1 MRYLF
6 SDEAENPN
14 FYKKK
19 PQSKRPPR
27 KKANDDEA
35 AKRKKRQN
43 EKKVKKPKR
52 KRDPILLTPAIERL
66 LKRIQTD
73 FNPMDFEANR
83 RGYFNKLT
91 TNWYRHVPFFVR
103 LQQYCRARN
112 RERCLMINKQMDEDE
127 KNQPAEVAAAK
138 AKLQA
143 EAAAKIHKTI
153 TQNKSKSKSIC
164 RPIAEYVP
172 RKRLPG
178 VKYTWVRCAP
188 NLTVYQVIPE
198 ARFGHIYIQIDKRG
212 LFEILK
218 RLKNPKEPEM
228 KKNNGSNKRWEQP
241 FNGNKE
247 LWDRM
252 WRKYFGI
259 SKIERHSAG
268 LTFANRIQTDGNAFV
283 FLMNKEKKTK
293 KKNDATDAETKERL
307 QNILRHC
314 DREVSFDVGDR
325 EIIAGQIID
334 REKDDT
340 GAVKVKSVRNFKIS
354 SKQYHWMTK
363 LPQFKKQRDRLVGTL
378 EDDRADDRERIEREC
393 ENHVQ
398 PSSRT
403 IDFKTYADHTLRFFN
418 RAMDVYGSEAYVLTN
433 FLHWI
438 EIHRTIGELVRMI
451 VAQGHGKH
459 TFVFV
464 GKAPFTHANSP
475 CKGYVRTSV
484 RLLFKALE
492 QHPQCTVR
500 YVDEYRTTKLCSRCF
515 NVLEN
520 GSRNGRKT
528 TKSRFK
534 VCRQCKPSPE
544 ALPDGGSF
552 IYSHKNSKK
561 LKKQKKYRPR
571 YSNED
576 GRQPKVELK
585 RFNMVDGML
594 VPAAENAAIVK
605 RPRTHLR
612 RRRLD
617 VIAWKYIRN
626 DDDIGDTTK
635 VRSVTLNRDTN
646 AGRNIRLRG
655 HYELFGIKLPDAFT
669 VDAETQNQHAE
680 RRFKQFDENKRK
692 KQQKYQT
699 SKNSNEAEYD
709 SDQSWWSS
717 SSEEDAIDLSN
728 SELSDNSDDSNDSGS
743 GSDDDGEN

>member
-14 FYKKK
+14 FYKKT

-27 KKANDDEA
+27 KKATDDEV

-43 EKKVKKPKR
+43 RKNVKKPKR

-73 FNPMDFEANR
+73 FNPMDFETNR
-83 RGYFNKLT
+83 LGYFTKLT
-91 TNWYRHVPFFVR
+91 TNWYRHVPFFVQ

-112 RERCLMINKQMDEDE
+112 RERCE
-127 KNQPAEVAAAK
+127 
-138 AKLQA
+138 
-143 EAAAKIHKTI
+143 
-153 TQNKSKSKSIC
+153 
-164 RPIAEYVP
+164 
-172 RKRLPG
+172 
-178 VKYTWVRCAP
+178 
-188 NLTVYQVIPE
+188 
-198 ARFGHIYIQIDKRG
+198 
-212 LFEILK
+212 
-218 RLKNPKEPEM
+218 RLKNSKEQEM
-228 KKNNGSNKRWEQP
+228 KNNNGSNKPWQQP

-247 LWDRM
+247 LWDCM

-259 SKIERHSAG
+259 SKIERHSTG

-293 KKNDATDAETKERL
+293 KKNDESDAETKERL
-307 QNILRHC
+307 RNILRHC
-314 DREVSFDVGDR
+314 DREVSFDVEDR
-325 EIIAGQIID
+325 EIIAGQIIID

-403 IDFKTYADHTLRFFN
+403 IDFETYADHTLRFFN
-418 RAMDVYGSEAYVLTN
+418 RAMEVYGSEEYVLTN

-492 QHPQCTVR
+492 QHPQQNYVAVASMYWEMVR
-500 YVDEYRTTKLCSRCF
+500 RMAKRQQNL
-515 NVLEN
+515 
-520 GSRNGRKT
+520 GSKCVASVNH
-528 TKSRFK
+528 
-534 VCRQCKPSPE
+534 RQKHCPMVVH
-544 ALPDGGSF
+544 SF
-552 IYSHKNSKK
+552 TAT
-561 LKKQKKYRPR
+561 R
-571 YSNED
+571 
-576 GRQPKVELK
+576 
-585 RFNMVDGML
+585 
-594 VPAAENAAIVK
+594 
-605 RPRTHLR
+605 
-612 RRRLD
+612 
-617 VIAWKYIRN
+617 IRN
-626 DDDIGDTTK
+626 
-635 VRSVTLNRDTN
+635 N
-646 AGRNIRLRG
+646 
-655 HYELFGIKLPDAFT
+655 
-669 VDAETQNQHAE
+669 
-680 RRFKQFDENKRK
+680 
-692 KQQKYQT
+692 
-699 SKNSNEAEYD
+699 
-709 SDQSWWSS
+709 
-717 SSEEDAIDLSN
+717 
-728 SELSDNSDDSNDSGS
+728 
-743 GSDDDGEN
+743 